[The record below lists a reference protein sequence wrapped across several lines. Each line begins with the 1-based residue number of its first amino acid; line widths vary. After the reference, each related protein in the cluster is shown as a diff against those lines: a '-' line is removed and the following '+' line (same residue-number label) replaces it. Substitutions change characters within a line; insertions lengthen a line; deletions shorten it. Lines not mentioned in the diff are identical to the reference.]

1 MPCYI
6 VGGDSYDRK
15 LVQCPDELF
24 DAMVEELHNPTPVIP
39 KGCRWGIDGSY
50 DSKPLD
56 PDYFNKYYKKNLC
69 TQLDCP
75 KCGKKLSSKSNL
87 AKHQKTIRCQKLSQ

>member
-1 MPCYI
+1 MPCYT

-24 DAMVEELHNPTPVIP
+24 DPMVDELHNPTPVIP

-69 TQLDCP
+69 SQLECP
-75 KCGKKLSSKSNL
+75 RCGKKLSSKSYL
-87 AKHQKTIRCQKLSQ
+87 AKHQKTIRCQKLYQ

>member
-15 LVQCPDELF
+15 LVQCPDEF
-24 DAMVEELHNPTPVIP
+24 FEAMVEELHNPTPVIP
-39 KGCRWGIDGSY
+39 KGSRWRIDGSY

-56 PDYFNKYYKKNLC
+56 PDYFNKYYKKTYVLIMIVLNAVSS
-69 TQLDCP
+69 CP
-75 KCGKKLSSKSNL
+75 ASPIWRSTKKP
-87 AKHQKTIRCQKLSQ
+87 